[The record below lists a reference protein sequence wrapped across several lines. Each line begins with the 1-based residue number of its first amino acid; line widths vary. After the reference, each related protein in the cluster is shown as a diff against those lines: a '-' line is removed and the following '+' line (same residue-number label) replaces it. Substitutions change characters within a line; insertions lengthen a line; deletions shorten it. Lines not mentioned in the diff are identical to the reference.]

1 MADPQDPHER
11 TGADVRRV
19 LITTITVGAVVAIVW
34 LNRSDLEAIEE
45 LTIGS
50 GLTLVALQV
59 AYLFP
64 QSYRYEIITEEHAG
78 IELPSLGWF
87 RIFAVG
93 TLLNNFLMQAGLV
106 YRAAALKR
114 LAGVSLGAYVGS
126 YASFAWL
133 SLLLNLGVAAVL
145 LGALSPSVSFGVVP
159 AWLAMVLAA
168 GVVAVAPA
176 TLERVARRTSR
187 QNRIIAAGR
196 DVLRDIVE
204 LPRRPRFARR
214 FLVSSAAATALGTAV
229 VVTAA
234 HGLNAD
240 VSVGEAA
247 LFLALV
253 QMSSLVVITPGNL
266 GIRELAFSLI
276 GGALETGAVNGLL
289 ISAVTRATG
298 IFALLIGAGG
308 AWVIERFAVLRSS
321 GSPAPA
327 GEDQDLSG

>member
-1 MADPQDPHER
+1 MTAPQQPQEP
-11 TGADVRRV
+11 TGIDVRRV
-19 LITTITVGAVVAIVW
+19 VITTVTVAVVAAIVW
-34 LNRSDLEAIEE
+34 LNRRDLEAIEE

-50 GLTLVALQV
+50 GVALVALQV

-78 IELPSLGWF
+78 VALPSLGWF

-133 SLLLNLGVAAVL
+133 SLLLNLAVATVL
-145 LGALSPSVSFGVVP
+145 LGVLSPSVTFGIVP
-159 AWLAMVLAA
+159 AWIAMVLAA
-168 GVVAVAPA
+168 AVVAVAPVV
-176 TLERVARRTSR
+176 LERVARRTSSR
-187 QNRIIAAGR
+187 HRVLAAGR
-196 DVLRDIVE
+196 DILRDIVE

-234 HGLNAD
+234 HGLDAG

-253 QMSSLVVITPGNL
+253 QMSSLIVVTPGNL

-298 IFALLIGAGG
+298 IVALVIGAGG
-308 AWVIERFAVLRSS
+308 AWVLERFITAPPAEAAV
-321 GSPAPA
+321 SP
-327 GEDQDLSG
+327 DQ